1 MMFVP
6 ENDFQS
12 ILGSN
17 KSGDAPTEPTFQASS
32 SFTSIVRGS
41 EQCLH
46 SESIWTL
53 NFSPRSRPCT
63 KDVANAS
70 SAQAPKMFSPLE
82 KERRCAV
89 GSVVTGNA
97 QLTSP
102 AELRTRKNRC
112 LSSSDRIADTR

>member
-1 MMFVP
+1 MMFAP

-12 ILGSN
+12 ISGSN
-17 KSGDAPTEPTFQASS
+17 KSGDAPSETTFQDSS
-32 SFTSIVRGS
+32 SFTSMIRGR

-46 SESIWTL
+46 SESMRTPS
-53 NFSPRSRPCT
+53 FSPRKRPCT